1 MRVFLYGTLLDPATL
16 AACSG
21 DPRLPARSRVATLH
35 GWRRV
40 ELAGTSYATLRPGR
54 GAHTPG
60 VVVDVGPAALRR
72 LSAYEGPA
80 YRLTR
85 VVVATEQGETGAH
98 AWIAPGGT
106 QRPWKPDRR
115 S

>member
-16 AACSG
+16 AARSG
-21 DPRLPARSRVATLH
+21 DPRLPARCRPAALQ

-40 ELAGTSYATLRPGR
+40 ALAGSPYPTLRPAR
-54 GAHTPG
+54 GTRTPG

-72 LSAYEGPA
+72 LVAYEGPA

-85 VVVATEQGETGAH
+85 LVVATAQGETAVH

-106 QRPWKPDRR
+106 QRPWNPEPRA
-115 S
+115 